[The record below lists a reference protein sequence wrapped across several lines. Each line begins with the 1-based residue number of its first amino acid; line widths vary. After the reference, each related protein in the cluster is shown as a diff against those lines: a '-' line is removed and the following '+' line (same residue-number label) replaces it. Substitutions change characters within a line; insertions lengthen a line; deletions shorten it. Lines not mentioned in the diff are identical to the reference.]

1 MLIKFPSA
9 LILLF
14 SVQSA
19 ASLSLFHIARE
30 DVKAS
35 ADYTQDDLFKSTI
48 LNVTNTYRKQHN
60 ATALKWNDT
69 LADFAEDWSKKCNFE
84 HSVCGRGIYPFTTI
98 LYTYIYITGRNA
110 SMHNIYIYIY
120 IN

>member
-84 HSVCGRGIYPFTTI
+84 HSVCGRGIYPLQRFFI
-98 LYTYIYITGRNA
+98 QIYT
-110 SMHNIYIYIY
+110 
-120 IN
+120 

>member
-1 MLIKFPSA
+1 MLINIPSA
-9 LILLF
+9 LILF
-14 SVQSA
+14 FGVQSA

-35 ADYTQDDLFKSTI
+35 EDYTKDDLFKATI

-69 LADFAEDWSKKCNFE
+69 LADFAEDWSKKCDFE
-84 HSVCGRGIYPFTTI
+84 HSVCVPYIPQNNS
-98 LYTYIYITGRNA
+98 LYTYISISPIDMYCG
-110 SMHNIYIYIY
+110 HFLFFL
-120 IN
+120 